1 MSIFKRPV
9 ITGTATG
16 QLESFYLE
24 GEVVIVWI
32 IDQESKQ
39 SRNRLSIPSN
49 VCLVPVVDVLLD
61 TLGVVAVRH
70 QGTGLV
76 EDIRGDMLLGL
87 RSVPPLQWCTA
98 PPELSVSGSRSEPS
112 RRSPRPSTCLPC

>member
-70 QGTGLV
+70 QRTRLV
-76 EDIRGDMLLGL
+76 ETLEVVTSDTLTWL
-87 RSVPPLQWCTA
+87 CTSPA
-98 PPELSVSGSRSEPS
+98 VVHCSTRAVCVRVS
-112 RRSPRPSTCLPC
+112 

>member
-70 QGTGLV
+70 QGTRLV
-76 EDIRGDMLLGL
+76 EDIRCGDILTGTGL
-87 RSVPPLQWCTA
+87 CTSPA
-98 PPELSVSGSRSEPS
+98 VVHCSTRAVCVRVS
-112 RRSPRPSTCLPC
+112 